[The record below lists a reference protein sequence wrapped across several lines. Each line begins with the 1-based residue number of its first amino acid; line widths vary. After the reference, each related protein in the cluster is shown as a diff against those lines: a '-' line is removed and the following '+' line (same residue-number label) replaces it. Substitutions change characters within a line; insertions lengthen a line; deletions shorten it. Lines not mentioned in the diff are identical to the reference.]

1 MFDINRLREYL
12 EVFVVREY
20 LAMISLRETL
30 INCLHKRF
38 AALGGA
44 QKLAYQ
50 IDISRFLRSICLAS
64 HLAQAN

>member
-50 IDISRFLRSICLAS
+50 INMSRFLRSIRLAS

>member
-44 QKLAYQ
+44 QKLTYQ
-50 IDISRFLRSICLAS
+50 IDMSRFLRSIRLAS
-64 HLAQAN
+64 HHAQAN